1 MFNQMKEDKDWQMVM
16 KQSAERMNR
25 KKVIKYKKIWH

>member
-25 KKVIKYKKIWH
+25 KKVIKYK